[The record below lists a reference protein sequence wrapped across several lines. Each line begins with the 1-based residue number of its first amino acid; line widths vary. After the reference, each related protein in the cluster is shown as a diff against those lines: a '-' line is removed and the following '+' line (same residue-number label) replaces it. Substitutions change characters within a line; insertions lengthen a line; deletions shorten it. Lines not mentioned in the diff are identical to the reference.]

1 MYGVVD
7 MGAPYEEGVAAA
19 VVDDD
24 GIKLTIGADATE
36 AAVGLEAGPPMD
48 GGALTVLPEKG

>member
-7 MGAPYEEGVAAA
+7 MGAPYEEGVAAV

-24 GIKLTIGADATE
+24 GIKLTIGAD